1 MEQLYAGVPDSPTPV
16 QREIDYISVA
26 LSIFAPSELAEFAK
40 HFVEADPGQASRLI
54 DALIKALEMDK

>member
-26 LSIFAPSELAEFAK
+26 LSVFAPSKLDEFAK
-40 HFVEADPGQASRLI
+40 QFVEVDPDQASRLI
-54 DALIKALEMDK
+54 DALIKALEVDK